1 MRPLDQR
8 VRSVPIDVGAAVW
21 AARQIY
27 IYNGLSR
34 QPPQENPPTQVRTA
48 TEAGCAVE
56 AKEVD
61 DEGARAD
68 FVNQMGVRFP
78 ERELID
84 ESDHDEEGKNG
95 EPAPNH
101 AAIEH
106 LAGRHGEFQTS
117 LSGVGHASKATALR
131 NRTWRLMNMRMAFG
145 FSIAPDPTR
154 RSEQNRD
161 SLCSSG
167 GSLGECSVSSSNNQK
182 PAPAMTSAAAGLQRL
197 LQRPIKGSRRSSVHA
212 VYIHVT
218 TQQVTPSRVRHHKFG
233 PPPSDPLGKS

>member
-78 ERELID
+78 KENL
-84 ESDHDEEGKNG
+84 S
-95 EPAPNH
+95 
-101 AAIEH
+101 
-106 LAGRHGEFQTS
+106 TS
-117 LSGVGHASKATALR
+117 LITTKKAKTV
-131 NRTWRLMNMRMAFG
+131 
-145 FSIAPDPTR
+145 SPPQITR
-154 RSEQNRD
+154 R
-161 SLCSSG
+161 
-167 GSLGECSVSSSNNQK
+167 
-182 PAPAMTSAAAGLQRL
+182 
-197 LQRPIKGSRRSSVHA
+197 
-212 VYIHVT
+212 
-218 TQQVTPSRVRHHKFG
+218 
-233 PPPSDPLGKS
+233 